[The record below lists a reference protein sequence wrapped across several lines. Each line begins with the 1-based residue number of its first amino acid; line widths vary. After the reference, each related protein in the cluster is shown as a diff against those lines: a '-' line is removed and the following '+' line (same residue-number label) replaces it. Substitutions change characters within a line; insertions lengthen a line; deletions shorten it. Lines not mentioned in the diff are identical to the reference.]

1 MQSQNL
7 YAIPGQ
13 IVTEASWRQ
22 YISDGKCT
30 NPAGTICVVPPAGG
44 TQNIPK
50 FLYWSPRTQRSYEL
64 RSKGGTKITV
74 NDLVVGVNEGG
85 FADPEVLFD
94 GNFNCTRA
102 GRAGGAI
109 VKVME
114 KVGEEVQVG
123 CLSQLPMYLE
133 CGMRCPDG
141 AVRVEGLCPFGNVT
155 RC

>member
-1 MQSQNL
+1 MQ
-7 YAIPGQ
+7 
-13 IVTEASWRQ
+13 
-22 YISDGKCT
+22 
-30 NPAGTICVVPPAGG
+30 
-44 TQNIPK
+44 
-50 FLYWSPRTQRSYEL
+50 
-64 RSKGGTKITV
+64 
-74 NDLVVGVNEGG
+74 GVNEGG

-109 VKVME
+109 VRVRKE
-114 KVGEEVQVG
+114 GGEEVQVG

-133 CGMRCPDG
+133 CGMRCPEG